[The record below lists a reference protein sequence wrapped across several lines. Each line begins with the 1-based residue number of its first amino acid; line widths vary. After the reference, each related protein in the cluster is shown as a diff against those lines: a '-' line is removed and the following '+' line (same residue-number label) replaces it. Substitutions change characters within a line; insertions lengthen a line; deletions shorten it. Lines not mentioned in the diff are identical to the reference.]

1 MTGQEDVLSP
11 NSIITIYD
19 PTAGTGGFLSE
30 SEEYIQSISD
40 KVTVRLFGQ
49 ELNPESY
56 AICMADMMIKGQL
69 VENIKL
75 GNTLSNDQLAHEKF
89 KYMLANPPF
98 GVDWKASQRV

>member
-30 SEEYIQSISD
+30 SEEYIHSISN
-40 KVTVRLFGQ
+40 KVTVNLFGQ
-49 ELNPESY
+49 ELNSESY
-56 AICMADMMIKGQL
+56 AICMADMMIKGQQ

-75 GNTLSNDQLAHEKF
+75 GNRYQTISWRICEI
-89 KYMLANPPF
+89 
-98 GVDWKASQRV
+98 